1 MAPKPDQW
9 TLQKTSRPK
18 GAYYQAVWGRPPG
31 RRRTITLGYVSQEEA
46 DTLLL
51 GLRLQGAKL
60 VVVVLPD
67 GQLVPF
73 DDPRAPQGR
82 SLYDDD
88 SIRLGARVGASGDQ
102 SFDAHLDEAAF
113 KAAVQSGDLGALPL
127 REFLERVFSPV
138 REREVAPATWKR
150 ERQIWGQILPVLG
163 DLQVKAITGLH
174 VERFLTSRTTW
185 GGGVRKV
192 ALATLRALLKYAV
205 EIEVLDQ
212 LPRLRPVRGA
222 TKRVRARPVAILPE
236 QVAAILDH
244 ASTPVHRAIFALAF
258 GQGLRPSEASGT
270 DWGDVDWQRGLI
282 HVRGTKTALSD
293 RTVPLTPATLTELRP
308 YWEGLGKPT
317 SGPAFIFR
325 GKPFREW
332 ENAFSGAA
340 RRAGLEI
347 NVNPYLARHTFAT
360 SCALAG
366 VPKAV
371 TKEMLG
377 HSEKSELLESAY
389 TNPHSSQIAAAM
401 QALTRLGG

>member
-1 MAPKPDQW
+1 MTPKPNTW
-9 TLQKTSRPK
+9 TLQRTTRPK
-18 GAYYQAVWGRPPG
+18 GSYYQAVYGRPPG
-31 RRRTITLGYVSQEEA
+31 RRRTITLGYVSQEDA
-46 DTLLL
+46 DALLV
-51 GLRLQGAKL
+51 GLRLQGAHL
-60 VVVVLPD
+60 TTVVLPS
-67 GQLVPF
+67 GELVAF

-82 SLYDDD
+82 PLYDDD
-88 SIRLGARVGASGDQ
+88 SIRLGARVGASGEQ
-102 SFDAHLDEAAF
+102 VFDHAVDEAAF
-113 KAAVQSGDLGALPL
+113 KAAVQSGDLGALPV
-127 REFLERVFSPV
+127 REFLSRVFAPV

-150 ERQIWGQILPVLG
+150 EKQIWGQILPVLG

-192 ALATLRALLKYAV
+192 ALATLRALLRYAV
-205 EIEVLDQ
+205 EIGVLEAI
-212 LPRLRPVRGA
+212 PRIRSVKGA
-222 TKRVRARPVAILPE
+222 TKRVRSRPVALLPE

-258 GQGLRPSEASGT
+258 GQGLRPSEASKT
-270 DWGDVDWQRGLI
+270 AWEDVDWSKGLL

-293 RTVPLTPATLTELRP
+293 RVVPLTPATVAELRP
-308 YWEGLGKPT
+308 YWESLGKPV

-340 RRAGLEI
+340 RRAGLKI
-347 NVNPYLARHTFAT
+347 KVHPYLTRHTFAT

-377 HSEKSELLESAY
+377 HSQSSELLESAY
-389 TNPHSSQIAAAM
+389 TNPHSSQIAEAM
-401 QALTRLGG
+401 SKLTRLGG